1 MIPIVGDKVRFI
13 EDNKE
18 YVGIVTQYHKNYECS
33 DGVTIWVAS
42 EKMEFCIDYDCCVVI
57 SKGVNQHKVGELVS
71 LIYRGSLCLGKI
83 LETRIEE
90 DNFYAIIQVGQDY
103 HVKRKYGDFF
113 KSGQE
118 DLKCRND

>member
-13 EDNKE
+13 ERNKE
-18 YVGIVTQYHKNYECS
+18 YVGIVAQYHKNYVCS
-33 DGVTIWVAS
+33 DRITVWVPE
-42 EKMEFCIDYDCCVVI
+42 EKRDFVLDDDKCVVV
-57 SKGVNQHKVGELVS
+57 SKGINQHRVGEIVS
-71 LIYRGSLCLGKI
+71 VIYRGSLCLGKI

-90 DNFYAIIQVGQDY
+90 DTFYAIMQVGQDY

-113 KSGQE
+113 KNNQE